1 MNGINN
7 KSSID
12 SSTPLTSNQPPSE
25 TPTVVSMGRDIS
37 VHNKSEPLSVNI
49 PPSEGAAQSIAPEKK
64 SQLVKEA
71 LNEATSVFSRCVSLH
86 NEVKEDCRLL
96 SHATSETSTADTQC
110 LSEKPQAEARAATLS
125 PLELSI
131 NELKDKN
138 ICHTTVSVLEK
149 HLSKEKYSVTHTFMF
164 GEQQLY
170 KEYINSNP
178 ENNYA
183 FSHRISYIYDNVKV
197 YSHEFVILRKNNRFH
212 ILQSMVDAFSLDQWL
227 NGDSST
233 IVKNKKSLKKTND
246 MILFYQEN
254 NLPSLFSK
262 EREDEIK
269 EMTEDLNKIEPSFNK
284 IIKTRKNKSCS
295 KAIFNQKILP
305 TLFSTLGN
313 SDDRPYFR
321 IFSASRRYLGIDPK
335 YEMFFEVYDFRI

>member
-12 SSTPLTSNQPPSE
+12 STTPSTSNQPPSE
-25 TPTVVSMGRDIS
+25 TLTVVSMGRDIS
-37 VHNKSEPLSVNI
+37 VHNESEPLSLNI
-49 PPSEGAAQSIAPEKK
+49 SPSEGATQSIAPEKE
-64 SQLVKEA
+64 SQLVKET
-71 LNEATSVFSRCVSLH
+71 LDETISVFSRCVSLH
-86 NEVKEDCRLL
+86 NEVKEDSRFL
-96 SHATSETSTADTQC
+96 SHAASETLTADTQC
-110 LSEKPQAEARAATLS
+110 MPEKPPVEAKAATLS

-131 NELKDKN
+131 NELKN
-138 ICHTTVSVLEK
+138 ENVCHTTVSVLEK
-149 HLSKEKYSVTHTFMF
+149 HLSKERYSVTHTFMF
-164 GEQQLY
+164 DEQQLY
-170 KEYINSNP
+170 KEYINGNP

-183 FSHRISYIYDNVKV
+183 FSHKISHIDNDVKV
-197 YSHEFVILRKNNRFH
+197 YSHEFVILRKDNRFH

-233 IVKNKKSLKKTND
+233 IAKNKKSLKKTND
-246 MILFYQEN
+246 LILFYQEN

-269 EMTEDLNKIEPSFNK
+269 EMTKELKKIEPSFNK
-284 IIKTRKNKSCS
+284 TIKTRKNKSCS

-305 TLFSTLGN
+305 TLFSTLSN

-321 IFSASRRYLGIDPK
+321 IFSASRKYLGIDPK
-335 YEMFFEVYDFRI
+335 YEMFFEVYDFQI